1 MGRRHMRRTMERN
14 STRPPDPGEPP
25 AWSLAPGTAPGWP
38 AASATQRCDPP
49 RAPPCCSHGYGAP
62 APAAGPA
69 APGVDLLDEAL
80 AAERARAARR
90 GAPDPL
96 AASGVQ
102 FKEASAGPGVWDLRA
117 GACNPCPPCAPRL
130 PRPCAARPAL
140 RCGAAL
146 AGLCTARPAGAG
158 TARPPCIRPRPRL
171 HPTTCPSFDRSCAD
185 PCRLDPCERRRRA
198 RGRRLCTHRPWR
210 RLRGAASQG
219 GGARPLQA
227 RAPQAPDWLSL
238 PQRKAPGAGGARE
251 GGRRGR
257 GWGSGLAGFPH
268 AHATT
273 SAIPGGCLPAWSGD
287 APVTAN
293 APATPSTHARPT
305 PSACAAAHLG
315 HEEQGRDAA
324 QVWLVGQRL
333 WSTGA
338 VWRWCRPAWLE
349 GSLMYSGGLLA
360 AGRSKALG
368 GSVRAGPLSL
378 VKLGCRLWSLL
389 SLGCRLLR

>member
-1 MGRRHMRRTMERN
+1 MERN

-102 FKEASAGPGVWDLRA
+102 FKEVSAGPGVWDLRA
-117 GACNPCPPCAPRL
+117 GACIPAPRAPHACRAPAQL
-130 PRPCAARPAL
+130 DPRCAAMLLSPVSAL
-140 RCGAAL
+140 
-146 AGLCTARPAGAG
+146 
-158 TARPPCIRPRPRL
+158 
-171 HPTTCPSFDRSCAD
+171 
-185 PCRLDPCERRRRA
+185 
-198 RGRRLCTHRPWR
+198 
-210 RLRGAASQG
+210 
-219 GGARPLQA
+219 
-227 RAPQAPDWLSL
+227 RAPQAPAQHGRPASDRDRACTR
-238 PQRKAPGAGGARE
+238 PPAPPATAPAQIRADSIRASDAGARAAADSARTALGAGYEARLRREAGPDPSKLARRKHQIGSLYHSAKLQELEALEKVGGAAE
-251 GGRRGR
+251 GGFRPCRVPACTCNNIGNP
-257 GWGSGLAGFPH
+257 G
-268 AHATT
+268 
-273 SAIPGGCLPAWSGD
+273 GGCLPAWSGD
-287 APVTAN
+287 APVTTN

-360 AGRSKALG
+360 AGRRSKALG

-378 VKLGCRLWSLL
+378 VKLGCRLWSL
-389 SLGCRLLR
+389 